1 MIDYSGIRT
10 QASRTPMFETPI
22 AQCSMI
28 GADALIAN
36 IKQIVL
42 EKRKT
47 DAGIERSNVGGWHS
61 DVDMLAW
68 GGPAAEKIKD
78 TAIGLAKRMSTFAG
92 GKHDDYHWLCQMW
105 ANVSEDGA
113 SNHLH
118 MHPGNIWS
126 GAFYVDMGGA
136 EQKPEFGGE
145 FYFED
150 PRFPLSL
157 MHNTKFR
164 FADSDGRPM
173 PLMPQLNFKPGD
185 LVLFPSWL
193 RHGVN
198 AYRGSGTR
206 ISIAFNVDAVLK

>member
-1 MIDYSGIRT
+1 MADYSHIRA
-10 QASRTPMFETPI
+10 QASRMPLFETPI
-22 AQCSMI
+22 AQCNLVESEGMI
-28 GADALIAN
+28 SE
-36 IKQIVL
+36 IKRVVL
-42 EKRKT
+42 EKKKN
-47 DAGIERSNVGGWHS
+47 DAGINRSNVGGWHS

-68 GGPAAEKIKD
+68 GGGGAEKIKD
-78 TAIGLAKRMSTFAG
+78 TAIGLAKRMSAFAAG
-92 GKHDDYHWLCQMW
+92 AHDDYHWLCQMW

-118 MHPGNIWS
+118 MHPGNLWS

-136 EQKPEFGGE
+136 DSQPGLGGE

-150 PRFPLSL
+150 PRFPLSV

-164 FADSDGRPM
+164 FADAEGNPIA
-173 PLMPQLNFKPGD
+173 LMPQFRFKPGD
-185 LVLFPSWL
+185 LVLFPAWL